1 MAVFQIAFDFNGL
14 TFLTTGFLLLSNHAD
29 SAIEGETA
37 GITTK
42 GQRCAFTIARLG
54 YGRSMGLKTRRYPK
68 RVRNPNRCSPSGQAV
83 LAHRRDQQRI
93 VSEESSF
100 LPDRLRGS
108 DNDLIHGG
116 EKKV

>member
-1 MAVFQIAFDFNGL
+1 M
-14 TFLTTGFLLLSNHAD
+14 
-29 SAIEGETA
+29 
-37 GITTK
+37 
-42 GQRCAFTIARLG
+42 
-54 YGRSMGLKTRRYPK
+54 
-68 RVRNPNRCSPSGQAV
+68 

-100 LPDRLRGS
+100 LPDGLRGS